1 MNRRSFLLAPAFVLT
16 LAGCGGDDG
25 GESGYGV
32 IDWPDGTDNGA
43 APGEQAT
50 NFRLETPDG
59 TDLVLADQIGAPMV
73 VNFLASWCPNCMEEM
88 EALEA
93 VHLQGVPVIGVN
105 LRESADT
112 VTKIKTDSGATF
124 PIGLDTTGKVTRAFK
139 IINLPGTVVLRAD
152 GTIETVIRGP
162 ITEESLLE
170 AVQAAGAS

>member
-1 MNRRSFLLAPAFVLT
+1 M
-16 LAGCGGDDG
+16 
-25 GESGYGV
+25 
-32 IDWPDGTDNGA
+32 
-43 APGEQAT
+43 
-50 NFRLETPDG
+50 
-59 TDLVLADQIGAPMV
+59 
-73 VNFLASWCPNCMEEM
+73 
-88 EALEA
+88 
-93 VHLQGVPVIGVN
+93 IGVN